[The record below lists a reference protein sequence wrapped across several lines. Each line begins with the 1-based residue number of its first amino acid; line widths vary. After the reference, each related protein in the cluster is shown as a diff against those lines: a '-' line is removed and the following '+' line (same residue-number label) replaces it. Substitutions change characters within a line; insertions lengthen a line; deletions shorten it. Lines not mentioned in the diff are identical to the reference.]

1 MKKICLF
8 LFITCIVSANSMI
21 ASPAIDTQDTPTQI
35 SLNVVQYD
43 LEILV
48 DMLEDL
54 GVEIIEL
61 EFIESGDDKQCTV
74 TVRGTYDGIEIE
86 LVFVIKGMT
95 CTEVLKA
102 LKT

>member
-21 ASPAIDTQDTPTQI
+21 ASPVIDTPSTPTQI
-35 SLNVVQYD
+35 SLNIVQYD

-48 DMLEDL
+48 DMLEGL
-54 GVEIIEL
+54 GVEIINL
-61 EFIESGDDKQCTV
+61 EFLENGDDKQCTV
-74 TVRGTYDGIEIE
+74 TVRGTFNGVEIE

>member
-21 ASPAIDTQDTPTQI
+21 ASPAIDFPNSPTQI

-43 LEILV
+43 LEVIV
-48 DMLEDL
+48 DLLENL
-54 GVEIIEL
+54 GVEVRDLDFL
-61 EFIESGDDKQCTV
+61 EKGDEKEFTV
-74 TVRGTYDGIEIE
+74 TVRGTYDGIVIE

>member
-21 ASPAIDTQDTPTQI
+21 ASPAIDFPNSPTQI

-43 LEILV
+43 LEVIV
-48 DMLEDL
+48 DLLENL
-54 GVEIIEL
+54 GVEVRDL
-61 EFIESGDDKQCTV
+61 EFLEKGDEKECTV
-74 TVRGTYDGIEIE
+74 TVRGTYDGIVIE